1 MVAQPYH
8 RAATNCLIS
17 LLFGSPV
24 GVRSPTI
31 GNPYFL
37 HGFVVNTVK
46 KVLVLRYSQ
55 SGQLNDLSDSLLA
68 PLRNDPGISVHI
80 ETLQVRKPFPFPW
93 GFFPFLD
100 AFPESHHLVA
110 PELQPLTLTGDE
122 DFDLI
127 VLPYQVWFL
136 APSQPIT
143 AFLKHPV
150 GRKLL
155 AGKPV
160 VTVIACRN
168 MWLMAHEKLKGL
180 VADAG
185 ARLIDNVV
193 YVDPGPTLATFF
205 TTPKWVLSG
214 SRKGFW
220 GMPDAGLDAQQIKS
234 ARRFGRAL
242 VDALH
247 ADREKGT
254 APLLAGLGA
263 ANVEPRLYFSEKAGS
278 RSFHVWGKLLMA
290 AGRPGAP
297 QRVPLLALYVTFLI
311 VMIIT
316 VVPTSLVLQALFR
329 PFMGGW
335 LSRIKAQYEQPS
347 GSSTE
352 RSHLYE
358 D

>member
-1 MVAQPYH
+1 M
-8 RAATNCLIS
+8 
-17 LLFGSPV
+17 
-24 GVRSPTI
+24 
-31 GNPYFL
+31 
-37 HGFVVNTVK
+37 NTVK

-55 SGQLNDLSDSLLA
+55 SGQLNDLADSFLE
-68 PLRNDPGISVHI
+68 PLRHDPGISLHV
-80 ETLQVRKPFPFPW
+80 ETLEPRRPFPFPW
-93 GFFPFLD
+93 GFFTFLD
-100 AFPESHHLVA
+100 AFPESYHLRG
-110 PELQPLTLTGDE
+110 PELKPLGLTGDE

-127 VLPYQVWFL
+127 VLPYQVWYL
-136 APSQPIT
+136 APSQPVT

-155 AGKPV
+155 KGKPV
-160 VTVIACRN
+160 VTLIACRN
-168 MWLMAHEKLKGL
+168 MWMMAQQKLGAML
-180 VADAG
+180 ADVG

-220 GMPDAGLDAQQIKS
+220 GMPDAGLNDQQIRS

-242 VDALH
+242 VDSLH
-247 ADREKGT
+247 ADREKST
-254 APLLAGLGA
+254 QPLLAGLQA
-263 ANVEPRLYFSEKAGS
+263 ATVNPRLYFSEKAAS

-290 AGRPGAP
+290 AGKPGAP
-297 QRVPLLALYVTFLI
+297 QRVPLLAVYVTFLI

-316 VVPTSLVLQALFR
+316 VVPTSLAIQTLLR
-329 PFMGGW
+329 PFLGGW
-335 LSRIKAQYEQPS
+335 LSRIKTQYEQPS

-352 RSHLYE
+352 RSHLYG

>member
-1 MVAQPYH
+1 MV
-8 RAATNCLIS
+8 N
-17 LLFGSPV
+17 
-24 GVRSPTI
+24 
-31 GNPYFL
+31 
-37 HGFVVNTVK
+37 NTVK

-55 SGQLNDLSDSLLA
+55 SGQLNTLTDSFLK
-68 PLRNDPGISVHI
+68 PLREDPNVDLHI
-80 ETLQVRKPFPFPW
+80 ETIETRKPFPFPW

-100 AFPESHHLVA
+100 AFPESYHLQG
-110 PELQPLTLTGDE
+110 PELKPLSLTGDE

-136 APSQPIT
+136 APSQPVT
-143 AFLKHPV
+143 AFLQHPV
-150 GRKLL
+150 AKKLL

-160 VTVIACRN
+160 VTLIACRN

-180 VADAG
+180 LAAAG
-185 ARLIDNVV
+185 ARLLDNVV

-220 GMPDAGLDAQQIKS
+220 GMPDAGLNDAQIHS
-234 ARRFGRAL
+234 ARRFGKAL
-242 VDALH
+242 VDSLR
-247 ADREKGT
+247 ADREKST
-254 APLLAGLGA
+254 QPLLTGLGA
-263 ANVEPRLYFSEKAGS
+263 ATVDPRLYFSEKAAS

-290 AGRPGAP
+290 AGKPGAS
-297 QRVPLLALYVTFLI
+297 QRVPLLAIYVTFLI

-316 VVPTSLVLQALFR
+316 VVPTSILLQTLLR

-335 LSRIKAQYEQPS
+335 LSKIKTQFEEPS

-352 RSHLYE
+352 RSHLYG

>member
-1 MVAQPYH
+1 M
-8 RAATNCLIS
+8 S
-17 LLFGSPV
+17 SSPS
-24 GVRSPTI
+24 SPRQ
-31 GNPYFL
+31 
-37 HGFVVNTVK
+37 K
-46 KVLVLRYSQ
+46 KVLVIRYSQ
-55 SGQLNDLSDSLLA
+55 SGQLNELADSLLA
-68 PLRNDPGISVHI
+68 PLRDDPAIHLHV
-80 ETLQVRKPFPFPW
+80 ETLQLAKPFPFPW

-100 AFPESHHLVA
+100 AFPESFHLRA
-110 PELQPLTLTGDE
+110 PALKPLSLSGDE

-155 AGKPV
+155 QGKPV
-160 VTVIACRN
+160 VTLIACRN
-168 MWLMAHEKLKGL
+168 MWLVAHDKLKAL
-180 VADAG
+180 LADAG

-220 GMPDAGLDAQQIKS
+220 GMPDAGLNAQQIRG
-234 ARRFGRAL
+234 ARRFGLAL
-242 VDALH
+242 RDALH
-247 ADREKGT
+247 ADREKST
-254 APLLAGLGA
+254 QPLLAGLA
-263 ANVEPRLYFSEKAGS
+263 AATVEPRLYVSEKAAS

-290 AGRPGAP
+290 AGQPGAP
-297 QRVPLLALYVTFLI
+297 QRVPLLAIYVTFLI

-316 VVPTSLVLQALFR
+316 VVPTSLLLQTLLR

-335 LSRIKAQYEQPS
+335 LSRIKTHHEEPS

-352 RSHLYE
+352 RSHLYG

>member
-1 MVAQPYH
+1 M
-8 RAATNCLIS
+8 
-17 LLFGSPV
+17 
-24 GVRSPTI
+24 
-31 GNPYFL
+31 
-37 HGFVVNTVK
+37 VNTVK

-55 SGQLNDLSDSLLA
+55 SGQLNTLTDSFLK
-68 PLRNDPGISVHI
+68 PLREDPGVSLHI
-80 ETLQVRKPFPFPW
+80 ETIETRKPFPFPW

-100 AFPESHHLVA
+100 AFPESYHLKG
-110 PELQPLTLTGDE
+110 PELKPLSLTGDE

-136 APSQPIT
+136 APSQPVT
-143 AFLKHPV
+143 AFLQHPV
-150 GRKLL
+150 ARKLL

-160 VTVIACRN
+160 VTLIACRN

-180 VADAG
+180 LAAAG
-185 ARLIDNVV
+185 ARLLDNVV

-220 GMPDAGLDAQQIKS
+220 GMPDAGLNDAQITS
-234 ARRFGRAL
+234 ARRFGKAL
-242 VDALH
+242 VDSLH
-247 ADREKGT
+247 ADREKST
-254 APLLAGLGA
+254 QPLLGGMGA
-263 ANVEPRLYFSEKAGS
+263 VTVDPRLYFSEKAAS

-290 AGRPGAP
+290 AGKPGAP
-297 QRVPLLALYVTFLI
+297 QRVPLLAIYVTFLI

-316 VVPTSLVLQALFR
+316 VVPTSILLQTLLR

-335 LSRIKAQYEQPS
+335 LSKIKTQFEEPS

-352 RSHLYE
+352 RSHLYG